1 MSPLP
6 SCRAGIFRRTIGA
19 MQPYDSPRFA
29 TTHWSVILAA
39 RDRAG
44 DPANPAME
52 ELCSTYWRPLYAY
65 VRRSGRSVEDAQDLT
80 QSFFSRLLEKDYLRN
95 VDPSL
100 GKFRAFL
107 LTALRNFLTNEWRAG
122 NTWKRGG
129 HASFFSTEEMTRAED
144 FYAASAGPETPDQI
158 YERNWAIATLER
170 AARRLEE
177 EYGDSGKG
185 AVYAHLKP
193 YLEGDGETRRYAD
206 VAAALGISEVA
217 VRVSVH
223 RMRSRFRELLWR
235 EVGRT
240 LPDPEDR
247 RAIEEELR
255 HMLAAL

>member
-1 MSPLP
+1 M
-6 SCRAGIFRRTIGA
+6 
-19 MQPYDSPRFA
+19 
-29 TTHWSVILAA
+29 LAA

-44 DPANPAME
+44 DPDNRAME
-52 ELCSTYWRPLYAY
+52 ALCSTYWRPLYAY
-65 VRRSGRSVEDAQDLT
+65 IRRSGRSVEDAQDLT
-80 QSFFSRLLEKDYLRN
+80 QSFFSRLLEKDYLLH

-107 LTALRNFLTNEWRAG
+107 VTALRNFLTNEWRAA

-129 HASFFSTEEMTRAED
+129 QASFFSTEEMTRAED
-144 FYAASAGPETPDQI
+144 FYAASAGPETPEQV

-170 AARRLEE
+170 AARRLDE
-177 EYGDSGKG
+177 EYCEAGK
-185 AVYAHLKP
+185 ASVYAQLKP
-193 YLEGDGETRRYAD
+193 YLEGDGETRRYGE
-206 VAAALGISEVA
+206 VAAALGISEVT

-235 EVGRT
+235 EVART

-247 RAIEEELR
+247 QAIEEELR